1 MAPGSGKMPQDGNAE
16 PQNGRQGPNLE
27 DKRDQNGF
35 YVDKYNYWLVVWNMF
50 YDFPY
55 IGNSNPNIIQRG
67 WNHQPDNMF
76 IYIYTHI
83 IKLYIYTYMY
93 VYKNVFGYARY

>member
-50 YDFPY
+50 FNVPY
-55 IGNSNPNIIQRG
+55 IGNNTVILTNELRFFRG
-67 WNHQPDNMF
+67 
-76 IYIYTHI
+76 
-83 IKLYIYTYMY
+83 
-93 VYKNVFGYARY
+93 VG